1 MPERTSPQIV
11 CTTDAGVRT
20 LTMNMPERLNGWTYE
35 MMTALKRSFVDAA
48 ADPAVKAVILTGADP
63 YYCAGVNLAGT
74 IKLAHPQKLR
84 ELIIEHNQALFDAF
98 LDLPKPILAA
108 INGPAIGAAVTSA
121 TLCDEIIA
129 SEKATFSTPFARLGI
144 VKEGCSSLLFPR
156 ILGQDNAARMLEQ
169 EGWVPTGAEAEAIG
183 LARWVVPHDKLMEE
197 ARRIAQGW
205 VAEGRARTYRGS
217 STKEELKA
225 TNAVESAAL
234 ADAFLDTPFLDAQF
248 RFLWSRKKL
257 IPAATF
263 FMLKHTRPLWAMLL
277 D

>member
-1 MPERTSPQIV
+1 MPEQTSPQIL
-11 CTTDAGVRT
+11 CTTDEGVRT
-20 LTMNMPERLNGWTYE
+20 LTMDMPRRLNGWTYE
-35 MMTALKRSFVDAA
+35 MMEALKRSFIDAA
-48 ADPAVKAVILTGADP
+48 ADPAVKAVILTGTDP
-63 YYCAGVNLAGT
+63 YYSAGVNLAGT
-74 IKLAHPQKLR
+74 IKLAHPRKLR

-98 LDLPKPILAA
+98 LDFPKPILAA

-121 TLCDEIIA
+121 ALCDAIIA
-129 SEKATFSTPFARLGI
+129 SNRATFSTPFARLGI

-156 ILGQDNAARMLEQ
+156 ILGEENAARMLEA

-183 LARWVVPHDKLMEE
+183 LAERCVTHERLMEE
-197 ARRIAQGW
+197 ARRIARSW
-205 VAEGRARTYRGS
+205 VAEGRVRTFRGS
-217 STKEELKA
+217 STREELKA

-257 IPAATF
+257 VPAATF
-263 FMLKHTRPLWAMLL
+263 FVLKHTRPLWAMLL

>member
-1 MPERTSPQIV
+1 MPERNTPLIV
-11 CTTDAGVRT
+11 CTTEEGVRT
-20 LTMNMPERLNGWTYE
+20 LMMNTPKRLNGWTYE
-35 MMTALKRSFVDAA
+35 MMAALKRSFVDAA
-48 ADPAVKAVILTGADP
+48 ADPAVEVVILTGADP

-98 LDLPKPILAA
+98 LDFPKPILAA

-121 TLCDEIIA
+121 ALCDAIIA
-129 SEKATFSTPFARLGI
+129 SDKATFSTPFARLGI

-156 ILGQDNAARMLEQ
+156 ILGEENAARMLEA

-183 LARWVVPHDKLMEE
+183 LAERSVPHERLMEE
-197 ARRIAQGW
+197 ARRIARSW
-205 VAEGRARTYRGS
+205 VAEGRARTFRGS

-257 IPAATF
+257 IPAAMF
-263 FMLKHTRPLWAMLL
+263 FALKHTRPLWAMLL
-277 D
+277 G